1 MRVVIRQKMLLE
13 RLFVLLL
20 LVMVSHQSGG
30 GCVSLSVDQLTKKL
44 GNGRANNDFV
54 ITTSTI
60 RMHVFLFK
68 QFHQSTPTDKR
79 KFLVMFVL

>member
-20 LVMVSHQSGG
+20 LVAVSHQSGG

-44 GNGRANNDFV
+44 GNGRTIKTILLSQHQLKPRLYRLV
-54 ITTSTI
+54 IIET
-60 RMHVFLFK
+60 
-68 QFHQSTPTDKR
+68 
-79 KFLVMFVL
+79 

>member
-1 MRVVIRQKMLLE
+1 MNHYFTRSQFALRVVIRQKMLLE

-20 LVMVSHQSGG
+20 LVAVSHQSGG

-60 RMHVFLFK
+60 SSLSPRNY
-68 QFHQSTPTDKR
+68 
-79 KFLVMFVL
+79 